1 MVCGHNIIIQW
12 TFHNMMLI
20 ETGTEEEEGA
30 TVNLQE
36 GQTTSLGHCRN
47 GLFHNIIGTRG
58 CKS

>member
-1 MVCGHNIIIQW
+1 
-12 TFHNMMLI
+12 MMLI